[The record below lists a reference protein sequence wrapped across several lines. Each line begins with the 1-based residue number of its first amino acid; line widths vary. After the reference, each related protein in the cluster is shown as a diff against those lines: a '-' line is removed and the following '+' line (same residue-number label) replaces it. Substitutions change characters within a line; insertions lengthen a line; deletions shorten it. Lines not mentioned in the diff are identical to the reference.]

1 MESQQYPSALLENAV
16 HELSKL
22 PGIGQKTAFRLIMH
36 LLRQGNVQMSEL
48 ADALK
53 KLSENVHYCMR
64 CHSISDSELCDICKN
79 PKRNQSVL
87 CIVEDVN
94 DMMAI
99 EKTHQYH
106 GLYHVLGGLISPM
119 DGISPSQLNIASLEE
134 RLTHETFIEIIFAL
148 SATVEGDSTAFY
160 IYKRLKE
167 YPILFTTIAKGISV
181 GNELE
186 YTDEITLAR
195 SIVQRLVFDKE
206 AK

>member
-1 MESQQYPSALLENAV
+1 VQPYQYPSILLEKSV
-16 HELSKL
+16 QELSKL

-36 LLRQGNVQMSEL
+36 LLRQGDMQMSEL

-53 KLSENVHYCMR
+53 KLSENVHYCKR
-64 CHSISDSELCDICKN
+64 CHSISDDDLCDICRN
-79 PKRNQSVL
+79 SNRNQTLL
-87 CIVEDVN
+87 CVVEDVN

-99 EKTHQYH
+99 EKTNQYN

-119 DGISPSQLNIASLEE
+119 DGISPSQLTISSLEE
-134 RLTHETFIEIIFAL
+134 RLKQESFNEIIFAL
-148 SATVEGDSTAFY
+148 SATVEGDTTAYY

-167 YPILFTTIAKGISV
+167 YPVSFTTIAKGVAV

-195 SIVQRLVFDKE
+195 SIVHRLAFDNSIK
-206 AK
+206 